1 MQKVEAELVGEAMN
15 KVAMDKAVELCYGQ
29 EIILDTE
36 HKKNVD
42 FTPITNKL
50 EMNR

>member
-1 MQKVEAELVGEAMN
+1 MQKVEAELVGESMD

-36 HKKNVD
+36 EMKGIE
-42 FTPITNKL
+42 FTPITNK
-50 EMNR
+50 EGKNR